1 MQRWWHRGRRRQRG
15 VNSFQ
20 LQGSSSSADTDVQP
34 HPTST
39 EPFWTTLAATETAPR
54 NCITT
59 SAHGISEFL
68 TDLSRL
74 GSGLLFAPPPRQR
87 TLQTGQHPAQ
97 SHTVCFSYAG
107 FSQHPLDEGSGG
119 GGNREAEP
127 RAAQQLAL
135 LFALKALRESTMST
149 PAPPRRWNGPGH
161 TAGREP
167 SQTVTEPGSTKAAP
181 RTQRC
186 QPPVRDARRGAAVRQ
201 CGRALECALYSDKAR
216 HPPGSAR
223 RSGAA
228 RGAGLGAAGPTAA
241 PTEPPPRAAGEIDAK
256 NIDAYT
262 DRFLPALRSKTTLS
276 RSASLRPPLARR
288 ARRADSMPAPRAAAQ
303 PSRPAAYGASR

>member
-1 MQRWWHRGRRRQRG
+1 MRG
-15 VNSFQ
+15 
-20 LQGSSSSADTDVQP
+20 A
-34 HPTST
+34 
-39 EPFWTTLAATETAPR
+39 
-54 NCITT
+54 
-59 SAHGISEFL
+59 
-68 TDLSRL
+68 
-74 GSGLLFAPPPRQR
+74 
-87 TLQTGQHPAQ
+87 
-97 SHTVCFSYAG
+97 
-107 FSQHPLDEGSGG
+107 GG